1 MKTNSE
7 NTNSVYPAVPRVAVG
22 AVVFR
27 ADRVLLVQRGQAPSF
42 ENWAIPGGKVRLGE
56 SLQHAA
62 EREIHEETG
71 LVIRAGDPV
80 YTFDHVERDDA
91 GRVRFHYVIVDLLAE
106 YVSGDI
112 VPGDDVIDA
121 RWIAAADLVN
131 YSVSPQTR
139 ALLKRQFNFG

>member
-1 MKTNSE
+1 MNTHPKDTNSI
-7 NTNSVYPAVPRVAVG
+7 YPAVPRVAVG
-22 AVVFR
+22 AVVFN
-27 ADRVLLVQRGQAPSF
+27 AHRVLLVQRGQPPSF

-62 EREIHEETG
+62 EREIREETG
-71 LVIRAGDPV
+71 LVIRAGAPV
-80 YTFDHVERDDA
+80 YTFDHVERDET
-91 GRVRFHYVIVDLLAE
+91 GTVRFHYVIVDLLAE

-121 RWIAAADLVN
+121 RWISSAELVN

-139 ALLKRQFNFG
+139 ALLKHQFDFG